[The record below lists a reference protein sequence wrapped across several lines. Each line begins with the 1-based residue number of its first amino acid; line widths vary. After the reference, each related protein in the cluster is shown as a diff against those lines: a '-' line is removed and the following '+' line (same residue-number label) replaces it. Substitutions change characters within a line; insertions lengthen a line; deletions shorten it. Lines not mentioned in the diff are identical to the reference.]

1 MCFRTICVYSSV
13 VFSKPNEN
21 KMHEKPIKTRKP
33 KERRKDKKV
42 FLFDG
47 VSGDIPVGGGREWM
61 EMGMLTSHRR
71 KMERDI
77 I

>member
-1 MCFRTICVYSSV
+1 MKIKCM
-13 VFSKPNEN
+13 KNLLKQENQKNE
-21 KMHEKPIKTRKP
+21 
-33 KERRKDKKV
+33 ERIKKV